1 MRKLTFLFVAFLF
14 VIISKDLCYSQS
26 TFETK
31 GLEITINESGVWY
44 SDNDFITA
52 KSGFIYYTLNVTI
65 LNISN
70 NTKNVN
76 PLYFSL
82 IDNEGYKY
90 GISFFGKEPNLG
102 VGELSPNE
110 KIRGYLT
117 FEILK
122 GATDLRLQY
131 SPLF

>member
-1 MRKLTFLFVAFLF
+1 MKKLTFLFITILF
-14 VIISKDLCYSQS
+14 ALISKNLCYSQS

-31 GLEITINESGVWY
+31 GLEITINEAGVWY

-70 NTKNVN
+70 STKDVN

-82 IDNEGYKY
+82 IDGDGYKY
-90 GISFFGKEPNLG
+90 DISFLGKEPNLSFRN
-102 VGELSPNE
+102 LSPND
-110 KIRGYLT
+110 KMRGYIT

-122 GATDLRLQY
+122 GATDLRIQY